1 MTIKKPILKFD
12 DKDLDLNFECDIT
25 SDNIGLGSLNQQIND
40 MKRDIEACDNE
51 INRLTN
57 HAKLVDYSLAVASGA
72 LASFLDTILT
82 KNLDLGSPTGLVNQ
96 FASELTGESF
106 TSTNEALGS
115 LNQSLNNSASINN
128 LDLASHASFFGLVF
142 SIVSALTGTK
152 ILYTKHEEIKTE
164 KIKPIVEAN
173 LYSGIFYGTVMWLSN
188 LIFSK
193 AKPAANLPLGLK
205 SLIDDASSSG
215 LKTNGDAFYE
225 AVANNLDTGSL
236 NAISTGLNTLKML
249 GSQAL
254 IVSINEIVVRAVY
267 FVHELIKEIKQK
279 NVRSL
284 KQLVKVD
291 FKKTIPFNNRTVSR
305 MISVSLITMMT
316 VDICDASIES
326 SIKSE
331 GNKALFASN
340 LLIRINFVGVGRL
353 ILSLTTDTFMGK
365 TRKRKRAE
373 RISLVE
379 NYTSLLG
386 RKLYCL
392 QDDVWKECHKASE
405 VIESVRR
412 TMADAAIMAKSDI
425 DLTKESLESISIKA
439 DSAFEKNE
447 SLKKDVKDILNWE

>member
-1 MTIKKPILKFD
+1 
-12 DKDLDLNFECDIT
+12 
-25 SDNIGLGSLNQQIND
+25 
-40 MKRDIEACDNE
+40 
-51 INRLTN
+51 
-57 HAKLVDYSLAVASGA
+57 
-72 LASFLDTILT
+72 
-82 KNLDLGSPTGLVNQ
+82 
-96 FASELTGESF
+96 
-106 TSTNEALGS
+106 
-115 LNQSLNNSASINN
+115 
-128 LDLASHASFFGLVF
+128 
-142 SIVSALTGTK
+142 
-152 ILYTKHEEIKTE
+152 
-164 KIKPIVEAN
+164 
-173 LYSGIFYGTVMWLSN
+173 
-188 LIFSK
+188 
-193 AKPAANLPLGLK
+193 
-205 SLIDDASSSG
+205 
-215 LKTNGDAFYE
+215 
-225 AVANNLDTGSL
+225 
-236 NAISTGLNTLKML
+236 ML

-316 VDICDASIES
+316 VDICDASIEA